1 MRISDWSSDVCS
13 SDLRRERIAAQ
24 TGSHFLARCNMPA
37 FASLMAKN
45 RFPPFLRDATF
56 SFRIAHGEKP
66 VPTFSR
72 DATFSFRIAHAENP
86 VPTFSRD
93 ALEHPHARSGSVETL
108 HKFPR
113 GRPRSTGHTAQD
125 VH

>member
-24 TGSHFLARCNMPA
+24 TGSHFLARCNIPA

-45 RFPPFLRDATF
+45 RFPPFLRDATV

-72 DATFSFRIAHAENP
+72 DATFIFHIDHGENQ
-86 VPTFSRD
+86 VPTFFRD
-93 ALEHPHARSGSVETL
+93 DLQHPQNLPV
-108 HKFPR
+108 
-113 GRPRSTGHTAQD
+113 
-125 VH
+125 

>member
-1 MRISDWSSDVCS
+1 
-13 SDLRRERIAAQ
+13 
-24 TGSHFLARCNMPA
+24 
-37 FASLMAKN
+37 MAKN

-72 DATFSFRIAHAENP
+72 DATFSFRIAHGEKP

-93 ALEHPHARSGSVETL
+93 ALEHPHAVSGSGENL
-108 HKFPR
+108 HMFRR
-113 GRPRSTGHTAQD
+113 GRPRCRVIPPREVHRIWRPGRRQDRKSTRLNSSH
-125 VH
+125 

>member
-24 TGSHFLARCNMPA
+24 TGSHFLARCNIPA

-72 DATFSFRIAHAENP
+72 DATFSFRIAHGEKP
-86 VPTFSRD
+86 VPTLDRKSKR
-93 ALEHPHARSGSVETL
+93 LNSSH
-108 HKFPR
+108 
-113 GRPRSTGHTAQD
+113 
-125 VH
+125 